1 MTIAHDTA
9 DMSEYE
15 ADQYYRGP
23 PGPKGPKGEKGDP
36 GPMGPTGY
44 PGTAGKNGLDGLPGN
59 DGPRGPPGVA
69 GYPGVQGVA
78 GKAGFPGVPGVNG
91 LPGKPGQPG
100 KSVVSR
106 KQMTDLRNK
115 ISKVFSEKILTD
127 YFNFSLFINWTN
139 MESKLSYDYPISI
152 DYGSSIIFQPNEY
165 PV

>member
-1 MTIAHDTA
+1 MGRIRIFVSRVRKMKFSVVLWTIMGMTFAHDTA

-59 DGPRGPPGVA
+59 DGPRGPPGKA
-69 GYPGVQGVA
+69 GY
-78 GKAGFPGVPGVNG
+78 PGVPGVNG

-115 ISKVFSEKILTD
+115 ISKLVHQL
-127 YFNFSLFINWTN
+127 
-139 MESKLSYDYPISI
+139 
-152 DYGSSIIFQPNEY
+152 NEHGIEIEL
-165 PV
+165 